1 MLLHDPGTPAV
12 RGEQRDAGAAQ
23 VVETQ
28 LLREAGA
35 GHRGPEMAGVKLCQR
50 SGPPSVAVN
59 TKPSRLA
66 VGPYPAGLRFL
77 AAQVAGIAYHD
88 DQPRRHDCG
97 SGPRS
102 ARPDRSWRTLSPLRF
117 CRSGADNSAVL
128 AQTSEQLFWTG

>member
-1 MLLHDPGTPAV
+1 VRGRAASRRHRQVDAPPAVLVLLHNPGTPAV

-88 DQPRRHDCG
+88 DQPRRHG
-97 SGPRS
+97 LRLRATFS
-102 ARPDRSWRTLSPLRF
+102 AAR
-117 CRSGADNSAVL
+117 
-128 AQTSEQLFWTG
+128 